1 MTPGQIVGVLL
12 EVEEPFDARSYLTQ
26 SSLEGTAKR
35 LGLEWLNWG
44 VWYKEIGPWRL
55 YVDPWE
61 KQPWMEVEV
70 GMDTGN
76 DQIKLI
82 DWHVSQQDADEILPK
97 VVDILIQHQDHNLE
111 HSDNGVGDAV
121 GAVLKPYVVYESDD
135 FDARQFFN
143 DMTLPGQKVADALGF
158 EQAHKSTRKVIGQ
171 WVVYLTP
178 GSNYNLVN
186 VYRDYGW
193 QTEPKGQW
201 YLKDEDV
208 ERVTT
213 EIVRILQDHTTEQGY
228 AIHDE
233 EAYRKLGAIPQH

>member
-1 MTPGQIVGVLL
+1 MRARQIVHVLL
-12 EVEEPFDARSYLTQ
+12 EAEDDFDPRDYLTL
-26 SSLEGTAKR
+26 SSLEGTAKS
-35 LGLEWLNWG
+35 LGLVWLNWG

-76 DQIKLI
+76 DQMKIV
-82 DWHVSQQDADEILPK
+82 DMHVNQQDAHEILPK
-97 VVDILIQHQDHNLE
+97 VVDILTQHADHNLE
-111 HSDNGVGDAV
+111 HSDNGVGSKV
-121 GAVLKPYVVYESDD
+121 EAVLKPHVVTESED
-135 FDARQFFN
+135 FDARAFFN
-143 DMTLPGQKVADALGF
+143 DMKLPGQHVADALGF
-158 EQAHKSTRKVIGQ
+158 EPAHNSTRKVIGQ

-186 VYRDYGW
+186 LYRDYGW

-208 ERVTT
+208 ERVATA
-213 EIVRILQDHTTEQGY
+213 VVHILQAHT
-228 AIHDE
+228 DE
-233 EAYRKLGAIPQH
+233 HGWCTGEAAAYQELGAIPK